1 MEKETVMSSYNH
13 SISLIERKNLVIT
26 GVKKV
31 DNFDEE
37 EFLIETGLGYIVI
50 KGENLEIIKLDT
62 IQGNVSIK
70 GLIKSFGY
78 LDEALKKDKDSSVFA
93 RLFK

>member
-13 SISLIERKNLVIT
+13 SISLIERKNMVIT

-31 DNFDEE
+31 DNFDDE
-37 EFLIETGLGYIVI
+37 EFLIETGLGYIII
-50 KGENLEIIKLDT
+50 KGEGLEVIKLDT
-62 IQGNVSIK
+62 IQGNISIK

-78 LDEALKKDKDSSVFA
+78 LEESLKKDKESSILA